1 MYCPKCGQ
9 QQIAENFN
17 FCSRC
22 GLPINEVAKWL
33 EGNANLTTSEK
44 GTPLKSR
51 SAKRKGIRRG
61 AKLMFFSGVLFPI
74 FFLFGIVVGGPAPLF
89 IPLTIFLA
97 GLSRMLYSRIF
108 GDDSSSIKTEQTEP
122 SKLGSMF
129 GNKALPSVSDIWIKK
144 TAEPQFQTAELVK
157 PPSITEHTTTLL
169 DKNNNVV

>member
-9 QQIAENFN
+9 QQIADNLN

-22 GLPINEVAKWL
+22 GLPINEVSKWL
-33 EGNANLTTSEK
+33 EGNASLTTSGT
-44 GTPLKSR
+44 GTPLKSH

-61 AKLMFFSGVLFPI
+61 AKLMFTSGVLFPI

-108 GDDSSSIKTEQTEP
+108 GDDSSSIKIEQTEP
-122 SKLGSMF
+122 SKLSSMLR
-129 GNKALPSVSDIWIKK
+129 NKSLPSVSDIWTKNS
-144 TAEPQFQTAELVK
+144 AEPQFKTAELVK

-169 DKNNNVV
+169 DKN

>member
-1 MYCPKCGQ
+1 
-9 QQIAENFN
+9 
-17 FCSRC
+17 
-22 GLPINEVAKWL
+22 
-33 EGNANLTTSEK
+33 
-44 GTPLKSR
+44 
-51 SAKRKGIRRG
+51 
-61 AKLMFFSGVLFPI
+61 MFISGVLFPI

-108 GDDSSSIKTEQTEP
+108 GDVNSSIKTEQTES

-129 GNKALPSVSDIWIKK
+129 GNKSLPSVSNIWIKK

>member
-9 QQIAENFN
+9 QQIADNLN
-17 FCSRC
+17 FCPRC
-22 GLPINEVAKWL
+22 GLPINQVAKWL
-33 EGNANLTTSEK
+33 EGNASLTTTEK
-44 GTPLKSR
+44 GTPLKSH

-61 AKLMFFSGVLFPI
+61 TKLMFISGVLSPI
-74 FFLFGIVVGGPAPLF
+74 FFLFGIVIGGPAPLF

-108 GDDSSSIKTEQTEP
+108 GDDSPSIKTEQTQS

-129 GNKALPSVSDIWIKK
+129 GNKALPSVSGIWIKR

-169 DKNNNVV
+169 DKN